1 MTVAS
6 RFRLALVLVL
16 VLVVQL
22 SLAPRLT
29 PAGVHADLLLLL
41 AVAGGIA
48 WGPERGALLG
58 AAAGLCADLF
68 QQTPFGLSMLVFCL
82 VGFGV
87 GSLQSGIL
95 RAAWWIPVLTAAGA
109 SAVGVALWAL
119 AATVV
124 GEAGL
129 LSSRLAV
136 IAGVVAVLNGPAALP
151 VLRLLSWAG
160 RGSELTRRPA

>member
-1 MTVAS
+1 MTAAGRARVA
-6 RFRLALVLVL
+6 LAVVL

-22 SLAPRLT
+22 SLAPRLDLV
-29 PAGVHADLLLLL
+29 GVHADLLLLL
-41 AVAGGIA
+41 AITGGIA
-48 WGPERGALLG
+48 WGPERGALIG
-58 AAAGLCADLF
+58 FAAGFCADLF

-95 RAAWWIPVLTAAGA
+95 RAAWWIPVLTAAAG
-109 SAVGVALWAL
+109 SAIGVAVWAL

-129 LSSRLAV
+129 LGPRLAV
-136 IAGVVAVLNGPAALP
+136 IAGVVALLNGPLAVP

-160 RGSELTRRPA
+160 RGSELVRRPA

>member
-1 MTVAS
+1 MTTTG
-6 RFRLALVLVL
+6 RLRLALVVLLVL
-16 VLVVQL
+16 TAQL
-22 SLAPRLT
+22 SLAPRLA

-48 WGPERGALLG
+48 WGPERGALVG
-58 AAAGLCADLF
+58 FAAGFCADLF

-87 GSLQSGIL
+87 GSVQSGIL
-95 RAAWWIPVLTAAGA
+95 RAAWWIPVLTAAVA
-109 SAVGVALWAL
+109 SAIGVATWAL

-129 LSSRLAV
+129 LGPRLAV
-136 IAGVVAVLNGPAALP
+136 IAGVVALLNGPAALP

-160 RGSELTRRPA
+160 RGSELMRRPA